1 MFLSSPRVQASPMRG
16 EMHTDRSVDRFRCGC
31 YPGLYSSRLY
41 CFAELELMRILD
53 KSEIQPSE
61 IDGLGHMNVRFYM
74 ERAQRANRVLMTEFG
89 LGADAI
95 APARLVQHDAYCRY
109 QREQFQGS
117 TLTVNGGVLEASSDA
132 TSVFYE
138 LTNPAKGEIAATF
151 IIANSLIDPA
161 TGETLPLP
169 TSALAAAVAERIEL
183 PEHGRPR
190 TIALGAPRLDLAF
203 DEVAARLA
211 DDGEDPM
218 SRRSEW
224 TVEAAQCDE
233 HGFLADTGAMMF
245 GGGRMPSAEEMRR
258 HGPMTFSSDEGHRL
272 GWASL
277 ETRMVRV
284 SQPRAGDRLCSIGA
298 EIGLHPK
305 VRHSRRWLFNAATGQ
320 LVSLNDNVSIA
331 LDLDARRS
339 IEIPPSIR
347 SKLETR
353 HTPEFA

>member
-1 MFLSSPRVQASPMRG
+1 MRLFD
-16 EMHTDRSVDRFRCGC
+16 T
-31 YPGLYSSRLY
+31 
-41 CFAELELMRILD
+41 
-53 KSEIQPSE
+53 SEIQPEE

-74 ERAQRANRVLMTEFG
+74 ERAQRANRALMAELG
-89 LGADAI
+89 LAADAV
-95 APARLVQHDAYCRY
+95 APARLVQHDTYTRY

-117 TLTVNGGVLEASSDA
+117 TLTVSGGVLSAA
-132 TSVFYE
+132 PGAIGAYYE
-138 LTNPAKGEIAATF
+138 VANPAKGEIAATF
-151 IIANSLIDPA
+151 VLVNSLVDPK
-161 TGETLPLP
+161 TGKTAPLP
-169 TSALAAAVAERIEL
+169 EAAVAAARGQVMPM

-190 TIALGAPRLDLAF
+190 TLDLGAPRLDLAYE
-203 DEVAARLA
+203 EVAARLS
-211 DDGEDPM
+211 DDETDPM

-224 TVEAAQCDE
+224 TVEPEQCDE
-233 HGFLADTGAMMF
+233 HGFLADTGSMMF
-245 GGGRMPSAEEMRR
+245 GGWRMPSAEEMRR
-258 HGPMTFSSDEGHRL
+258 HGPMTFVGDGGHRL

-284 SQPRAGDRLCSIGA
+284 ATPRAGDRLASIGA

-305 VRHSRRWLFNAATGQ
+305 VRHSRRWLFNVTTGE

-347 SKLETR
+347 EKLVTR